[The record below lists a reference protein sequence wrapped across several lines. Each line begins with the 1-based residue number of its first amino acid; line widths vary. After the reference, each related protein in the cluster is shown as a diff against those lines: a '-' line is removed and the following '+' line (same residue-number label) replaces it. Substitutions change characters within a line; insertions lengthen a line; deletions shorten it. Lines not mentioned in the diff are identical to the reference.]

1 MVGEVLV
8 ELAEFQGLRL
18 ELANALRQKHPS
30 QSGNNWLVPQ
40 ADTGCFLAT
49 DYRSDLKLVPGSNPR
64 CLRLSRQRSGRRRR
78 RCRTFRQIAPDE
90 RKNRRGTRSFA
101 SVQPAAPTLLI
112 SSRGARRTARL
123 LPQAISHAK
132 VAGEATEKGY
142 LWS

>member
-49 DYRSDLKLVPGSNPR
+49 DYRSDLKLVPGSNP
-64 CLRLSRQRSGRRRR
+64 GRRRR